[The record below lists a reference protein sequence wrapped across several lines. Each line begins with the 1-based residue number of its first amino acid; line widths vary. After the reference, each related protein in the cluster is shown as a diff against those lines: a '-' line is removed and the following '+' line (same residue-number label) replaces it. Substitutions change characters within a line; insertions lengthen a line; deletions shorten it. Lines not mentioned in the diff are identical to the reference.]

1 MRENDFTETD
11 VGKLFLRMRDRRKVR
26 ERTDDE
32 DREAGTPA
40 SASRA
45 QPPLSTCKKE
55 EI

>member
-1 MRENDFTETD
+1 MRENDYTETD

-45 QPPLSTCKKE
+45 QPPLSICKKE